1 MELRRAAVQAAA
13 RLSFNMKF
21 STPLLSRELGG
32 FHLIFRIDP
41 TAIPGR
47 KQIRFQSFE
56 IVFTY
61 TTRTHTE

>member
-13 RLSFNMKF
+13 RLSFNTKF

-56 IVFTY
+56 SFYIY
-61 TTRTHTE
+61 DQDAH